1 MLLLSFLLVQ
11 ERHLQAGSGQ
21 EGELGDGFAVEADSL
36 ERGHLG
42 YGSLELFCTAQ
53 GNCILVRAQDSEVGD
68 LGDNGFVHL
77 LMDPY
82 IH

>member
-1 MLLLSFLLVQ
+1 M
-11 ERHLQAGSGQ
+11 
-21 EGELGDGFAVEADSL
+21 DADSL

-53 GNCILVRAQDSEVGD
+53 GNCIHVRAQDSEVGD
-68 LGDNGFVHL
+68 FGYNRFVHS